1 MSIQQASVTALRQ
14 LVGKS
19 LEELDQSTDIAQ

>member
-1 MSIQQASVTALRQ
+1 MPVQEASAMVIRQ
-14 LVGKS
+14 MVGKS